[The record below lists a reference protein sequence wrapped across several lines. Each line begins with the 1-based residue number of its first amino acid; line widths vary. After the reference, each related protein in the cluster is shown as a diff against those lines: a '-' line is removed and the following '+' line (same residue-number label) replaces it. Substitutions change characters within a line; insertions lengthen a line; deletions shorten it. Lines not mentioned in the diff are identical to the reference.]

1 MFTAFVKPTCI
12 DRGLIS
18 AYLWNI
24 KYTRRRT
31 YYTIQA
37 YKKLRC
43 YIFFSNSLLLSLF
56 LGIDFIIVKREIH
69 ENGHFFYLLRF

>member
-37 YKKLRC
+37 YKKLSK
-43 YIFFSNSLLLSLF
+43 YKFFFKFSF
-56 LGIDFIIVKREIH
+56 VEFVFRYR
-69 ENGHFFYLLRF
+69 FYYGQTRNT